1 MATQI
6 LLCSELLFSLAVL
19 GLHCCV
25 SVFSSCGEQRLLF
38 LQCSALSS
46 CSTWAQ
52 QLCTQQCLGKYPK
65 ELRPS
70 VQFSSVQSLS
80 RVRLSATLWT
90 AARQASLSITNSRS
104 LPKLMSIE
112 SVMLSNH
119 LILCRP
125 LLLLPSIFP
134 NIRVFSNESALRIRW
149 PKYWSFSFNISPS
162 NEHPGLISFRMEW
175 LVRWTK

>member
-19 GLHCCV
+19 GLPCCV

-38 LQCSALSS
+38 WQCSALSS

-65 ELRPS
+65 ELKAS

-80 RVRLSATLWT
+80 CVWLCDPMNSS
-90 AARQASLSITNSRS
+90 QASLSITNSQS

-112 SVMLSNH
+112 SVMPSNP

-134 NIRVFSNESALRIRW
+134 SIRVLSNESALRIRW
-149 PKYWSFSFNISPS
+149 PKY
-162 NEHPGLISFRMEW
+162 
-175 LVRWTK
+175 